1 MDASGR
7 SLIQWP
13 SVNQILRINRIQ
25 IDLKGG
31 LYVPP
36 FNLREENALESILYE
51 LREPVFG
58 EYPFPSLFHK
68 AAGLT
73 WRISTR
79 HIFWDG
85 NKRTGMAAGMAM
97 LRINQYK
104 VHTTEGEIVNV
115 ALRIARA
122 RILGYT
128 EEDLVAWFFRH
139 ASR

>member
-36 FNLREENALESILYE
+36 FNLRVEGALESILYE
-51 LREPVFG
+51 LREPLFG

-79 HIFWDG
+79 HIFHDG
-85 NKRTGMAAGMAM
+85 NKRTGMAAGMVM
-97 LRINQYK
+97 LRINQCV
-104 VHTTEGEIVNV
+104 VHATESEVVEV
-115 ALRIARA
+115 ALRI
-122 RILGYT
+122 GQSDSGFT
-128 EEDLVAWFFRH
+128 EDALVAWFYH
-139 ASR
+139 HTSR

>member
-1 MDASGR
+1 MDAPGR

-25 IDLKGG
+25 IDMKGG

-36 FNLREENALESILYE
+36 FNLRVENALESILYE

-79 HIFWDG
+79 HIFHDG
-85 NKRTGMAAGMAM
+85 NKRTGMAAGIAM
-97 LRINQYK
+97 LHLNRH
-104 VHTTEGEIVNV
+104 VVRASEDEIVDV
-115 ALRIARA
+115 ALRIAQS
-122 RILGYT
+122 RIA
-128 EEDLVAWFFRH
+128 EEDLVAWFYRH
-139 ASR
+139 TSK